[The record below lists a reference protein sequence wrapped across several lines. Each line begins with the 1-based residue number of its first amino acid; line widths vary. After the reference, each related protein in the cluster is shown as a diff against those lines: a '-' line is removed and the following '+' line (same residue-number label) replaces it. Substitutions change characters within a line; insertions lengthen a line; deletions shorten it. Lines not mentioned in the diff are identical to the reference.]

1 MQTLRKIALNTSFQ
15 IGGKIIS
22 TVLGIAAVMI
32 LTRYLGVEQFGWYT
46 TAVGFLQFIGLLSD
60 FGFTVTTANMLSEPT
75 FEKNRLFNTLFTWRF
90 LTALLFNGL
99 APILIIFFPYPPQV
113 KLAVIIAAISFFA
126 LALNQAFI
134 GYYQAK
140 IKTNFVAIG
149 EIVGRIVLL
158 IGVIL
163 AFSFNWGFLWIMTI
177 VALGSIINL
186 FYLWHKSE
194 AVHFSL
200 DQEISRAIYKK
211 IWPNATAVIFNA
223 FYLQGDRV
231 ILPLFVSQTLVGLY
245 GAAYRVLDIVIQIA
259 TLIMGIMLPL
269 ITFAWSRGQ
278 TEEFKERYRLAINI
292 SALVL
297 FPLLVGIVIKAE
309 PIMNFVASEK
319 FVGSGNILRYL
330 ALSILGIC
338 WGVTFG
344 YTALAINRQRRA
356 LWIYGSNAILSILG
370 YFIFI
375 PRFGVW
381 GAVGVTI
388 FSEIYSGLLLF
399 ILVTQTSKVLPKF
412 FTLGKIVLASMLM
425 GLVLIKLSTDS
436 LFISILIGILS
447 YALLVLGLKIISW
460 DIIKK
465 IIFPNTV
472 AEDSINKI

>member
-22 TVLGIAAVMI
+22 TVLGIAAVMVM
-32 LTRYLGVEQFGWYT
+32 TRYLGVEQFGWYT

-60 FGFTVTTANMLSEPT
+60 FGFTVTTANMLSEPA
-75 FEKNRLFNTLFTWRF
+75 FDKSKLFNTLFTWRF
-90 LTALLFNGL
+90 LTALIFNGL
-99 APILIIFFPYPPQV
+99 APLSIFFFPYPPQV
-113 KLAVIIAAISFFA
+113 KIAVLITAVSFFA
-126 LALNQAFI
+126 LALNQSFI

-140 IKTNFVAIG
+140 IKTNFVALG
-149 EIVGRIVLL
+149 EIIGRIALL
-158 IGVIL
+158 VGVVL
-163 AFSFNWGFLWIMTI
+163 AFSFNWGFLWIMAI
-177 VALGSIINL
+177 VALGSILNF
-186 FYLWHKSE
+186 FYLWYKSE
-194 AVHFSL
+194 PIRFSL
-200 DQEISRAIYKK
+200 DREISKAIYKK
-211 IWPNATAVIFNA
+211 IWPNATAVIFNS

-278 TEEFKERYRLAINI
+278 TEEFKERYRLAINLT
-292 SALVL
+292 ALVL

-309 PIMNFVASEK
+309 PIMSFVASEK
-319 FVGSGNILRYL
+319 FIGSGNILRYL

-338 WGVTFG
+338 FGVTFG
-344 YTALAINRQRRA
+344 YTALALNRQRQA
-356 LWIYGSNAILSILG
+356 LWIYGSNAILSIIG

-399 ILVTQTSKVLPKF
+399 ILVTRASKTSPKI
-412 FTLGKIVLASMLM
+412 FTLAKIALASVLM
-425 GLVLIKLSTDS
+425 GAIVIKFPNNSLLISAV
-436 LFISILIGILS
+436 IGALS
-447 YALLVLGLKIISW
+447 YAILVLVLRAISW
-460 DIIKK
+460 
-465 IIFPNTV
+465 NTLKTILSPGIV
-472 AEDSINKI
+472 AEEGKNEV

>member
-1 MQTLRKIALNTSFQ
+1 MQNLRKIALNTGFQ
-15 IGGKIIS
+15 ISGKILS
-22 TVLGIAAVMI
+22 TLLGIAAVMVM
-32 LTRYLGVEQFGWYT
+32 TRYLGVEQFGWYT

-60 FGFTVTTANMLSEPT
+60 FGFTVTTANMLSEPA
-75 FEKNRLFNTLFTWRF
+75 FDKGKLFGTLFTWRF

-99 APILIIFFPYPPQV
+99 APILIIFFPYPTPV
-113 KLAVIIAAISFFA
+113 KLAVVIAAISFFA
-126 LALNQAFI
+126 LALNQAFV

-140 IKTNFVAIG
+140 IRTNLVAIG
-149 EIVGRIVLL
+149 EIIGRTVLL
-158 IGVIL
+158 VGVVL
-163 AFSFNWGFLWIMTI
+163 AFYFNWTFLWIMAI
-177 VALGSIINL
+177 VALGSIINCL
-186 FYLWHKSE
+186 YLWSKSE
-194 AVHFSL
+194 AIHFSI
-200 DQEISRAIYKK
+200 DKEISKAVYKK

-269 ITFAWSRGQ
+269 ITFSWSRGQ
-278 TEEFKERYRLAINI
+278 TQEFKERYQLAINL

-297 FPLLVGIVIKAE
+297 FPLLIGIVIKAE
-309 PIMNFVASEK
+309 PIMSFVASEK
-319 FVGSGNILRYL
+319 FIGSGDILRYL

-338 WGVTFG
+338 FGVAFG
-344 YTALAINRQRRA
+344 YTALAINRQRQA

-399 ILVTQTSKVLPKF
+399 ALVTWASKTLPKI
-412 FTLGKIVLASMLM
+412 FTLIKITLASLLM
-425 GLVLIKLSTDS
+425 GLILLEYPNKSLFPSVLIGT
-436 LFISILIGILS
+436 LS
-447 YALLVLGLKIISW
+447 YTLLVLGLRIISW
-460 DIIKK
+460 RTIKEILFPK
-465 IIFPNTV
+465 IV
-472 AEDSINKI
+472 AEGDINEI